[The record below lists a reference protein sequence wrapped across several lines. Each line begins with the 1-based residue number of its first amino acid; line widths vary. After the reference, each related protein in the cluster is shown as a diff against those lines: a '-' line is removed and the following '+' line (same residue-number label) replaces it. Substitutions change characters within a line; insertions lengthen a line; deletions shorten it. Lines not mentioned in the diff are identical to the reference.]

1 MNEKAPGREIWGFF
15 VLWGWGVVRGGV
27 GCVGVI
33 EVGVGRDLS
42 GVSVWAVWDCRPLF
56 GRENKSV
63 PFFPLFPDVTTGEQ
77 ELKNLIYRSRRR
89 SELNSM
95 MEKQAQTQAS

>member
-33 EVGVGRDLS
+33 EVGVGSYSPSLWFELCGISFFFFVVKINLS
-42 GVSVWAVWDCRPLF
+42 PYSLRHNSSKISIS
-56 GRENKSV
+56 EH
-63 PFFPLFPDVTTGEQ
+63 
-77 ELKNLIYRSRRR
+77 LK
-89 SELNSM
+89 
-95 MEKQAQTQAS
+95 TQ